1 MDESLP
7 LILLVDDS
15 EAILALEKA
24 ALGNTYRLLT
34 AVNGRLALNEMGK
47 TVPDGVVLDL
57 SMPEM
62 DGDEVLV
69 AMKEDPRL
77 REVPVLVVS
86 TESQRAR
93 DTLSLGADDFLPK
106 PVTLEDLRRRV
117 AAMLEA
123 AASRQ
128 AGRLLPYLFFRVG
141 AQELALALDAV
152 AVIAPRPALLPLP
165 GAPSHVPGYFELYRE
180 PVAVLDLAARLGLSA
195 EKPVTE
201 RKLVVAKIGDLKLG
215 IEADEVWDPEGL
227 DASALTKAEALATRY
242 EGLQG
247 RVLGLVRGS
256 RGMAPVLSPGALLE
270 ELELSALAKA
280 LTQMS
285 RSEQAP

>member
-1 MDESLP
+1 MQAELP
-7 LILLVDDS
+7 LLLLVDDS
-15 EAILALEKA
+15 EAILALERA

-34 AVNGRLALNEMGK
+34 ALNGRLALAEMAK

-62 DGDEVLV
+62 DGDEVLK
-69 AMKEDPRL
+69 AMKADERL

-106 PVTLEDLRRRV
+106 PVTIEDLRRRV
-117 AAMLEA
+117 AAMLETA
-123 AASRQ
+123 ERRSAS
-128 AGRLLPYLFFRVG
+128 RLLPYLFFR
-141 AQELALALDAV
+141 AARHELALPLSAV
-152 AVIAPRPALLPLP
+152 AVVAPRPQLRTLPA
-165 GAPSHVPGYFELYRE
+165 APPHMPGYFELYGE
-180 PVAVLDLAARLGLSA
+180 PVPVLDLSARLGHAS
-195 EKPVTE
+195 EKAVIE

-227 DASALTKAEALATRY
+227 EAGALTPVDKLATKV

-247 RVLGLVRGS
+247 RLLGLARGS
-256 RGMAPVLSPGALLE
+256 RGLAPVLAPEALLQE
-270 ELELSALAKA
+270 GELTALAMALKKIAAAVKA
-280 LTQMS
+280 
-285 RSEQAP
+285 R

>member
-1 MDESLP
+1 MDDTLP
-7 LILLVDDS
+7 LLLLVDDS

-34 AVNGRLALNEMGK
+34 AVNGRLALDEMAK

-57 SMPEM
+57 SMPVM
-62 DGDEVLV
+62 DGDEVLL
-69 AMKEDPRL
+69 AMKADPRL

-117 AAMLEA
+117 AAMLESA
-123 AASRQ
+123 HSRQ
-128 AGRLLPYLFFRVG
+128 ASRLLPYLFFRT
-141 AQELALALDAV
+141 ASQELALNLDAV
-152 AVIAPRPALLPLP
+152 ALIAPRPSLRPLP
-165 GAPSHVPGYFELYRE
+165 GAPSHVPGYFELYGE
-180 PVAVLDLAARLGLSA
+180 PVPVLDLAARLGLSA

-201 RKLVVAKIGDLKLG
+201 RKLVVAKIGSLKLG

-227 DASALTKAEALATRY
+227 DAAALTKAEALATRY

-247 RVLGLVRGS
+247 RLLGLVRGS
-256 RGMAPVLSPGALLE
+256 RGMAPVLAPAALLE
-270 ELELSALAKA
+270 EAELGALAQALKKLAPLVKA
-280 LTQMS
+280 G
-285 RSEQAP
+285 

>member
-1 MDESLP
+1 MQAELP
-7 LILLVDDS
+7 LLLLVDDS
-15 EAILALEKA
+15 EAILALERA

-34 AVNGRLALNEMGK
+34 AMNGRLALAEMAK

-62 DGDEVLV
+62 DGDEVLK
-69 AMKEDPRL
+69 AMKADERL

-106 PVTLEDLRRRV
+106 PVTVEDLRRRV

-123 AASRQ
+123 ADQRNAS
-128 AGRLLPYLFFRVG
+128 RLLPYLFFRAAG
-141 AQELALALDAV
+141 HELALALSAV
-152 AVIAPRPALLPLP
+152 SVVAPRPHLRTLP
-165 GAPSHVPGYFELYRE
+165 GAPMHVPGYFELYGE
-180 PVAVLDLAARLGLSA
+180 PVPVLDLSARLGHAS
-195 EKPVTE
+195 ERPVTE
-201 RKLVVAKIGDLKLG
+201 RKLVVAKIGELKLG

-227 DASALTKAEALATRY
+227 EASALTPAEKLATQF

-247 RVLGLVRGS
+247 RLLGLARGS
-256 RGMAPVLSPGALLE
+256 RGLAPVLAPEALLHE
-270 ELELSALAKA
+270 VELTALAKA
-280 LTQMS
+280 LKKIAATVK
-285 RSEQAP
+285 AG